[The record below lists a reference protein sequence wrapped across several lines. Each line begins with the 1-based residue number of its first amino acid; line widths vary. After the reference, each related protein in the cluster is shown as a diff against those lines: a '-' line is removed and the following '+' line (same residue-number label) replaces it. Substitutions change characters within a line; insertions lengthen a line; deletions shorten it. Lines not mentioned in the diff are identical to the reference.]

1 MSETTYTPGPWHFDE
16 RQAGTGDTGSVEAL
30 TPDGKMVTRE
40 ICTVLFDDDDPSED
54 AANARLI
61 AAAPALLAACKAV
74 AEKLDYIQML
84 WGKERITDGI
94 ADAVRSAISKAES
107 A

>member
-1 MSETTYTPGPWHFDE
+1 MSKTTYTPGPWHFDE

-74 AEKLDYIQML
+74 AEWFGASSPEDEAVLKQVHAAIDQA
-84 WGKERITDGI
+84 ERH
-94 ADAVRSAISKAES
+94 
-107 A
+107 